1 MAELSVVIPTLDEE
15 ETLGALLGDLAAQR
29 GVAVSVVVADGGS
42 ADGTHAAFSQAVSV
56 APCPLAWIDAPRGRG
71 AQLNAGARAATGE
84 WLLFLH
90 ADTRLSDP
98 DLLARGLEALAG
110 GAKRAAHFGLSF
122 DAEAKD
128 LFWHF
133 YEAKTLTNRPG
144 TVNGDQGLLISR
156 EFFRELG
163 GFSEVLPYLEDV
175 AIERR
180 IREKGEMVL
189 LPGRVVT
196 SARRF
201 AAEGRGVRQAVN
213 ALVRAFEA
221 AGDGELIADAGAV
234 YREQSRTGS
243 LSLLPF
249 LHGAHRAACRGGV
262 GDFVKLW
269 CRIGAF
275 VRENAWQLPFLADCL
290 LEKRA
295 KKEPGRRA
303 PRLTDAFTPL
313 FDQLTDNPIG
323 RGATAVLTATA
334 FYGLMLL
341 LSLEWRLG
349 RK

>member
-42 ADGTHAAFSQAVSV
+42 ADGTHAAFSQAASV
-56 APCPLAWIDAPRGRG
+56 VPCPLAWVDAPRGRG

-98 DLLARGLEALAG
+98 DLLARGLEALAE

-163 GFSEVLPYLEDV
+163 GFPEVLPYLEDV

-201 AAEGRGVRQAVN
+201 ATEGRGVRQAVN

-221 AGDGELIADAGAV
+221 AGDGEFIADAGAV
-234 YREQSRTGS
+234 YREQSRAGN
-243 LSLLPF
+243 LCLLPF
-249 LHGAHRAACRGGV
+249 LRSAHRAVREG
-262 GDFVKLW
+262 GDFFGFW
-269 CRIGAF
+269 YRSGGF

-303 PRLTDAFTPL
+303 PRLTNAFTPL